1 MFGEFLNIVFKSI
14 KLDRSLYKDN
24 KNFGEAAIYF
34 AGLIMILDGV
44 AGAVAANTVVK
55 TAIGV
60 SGLTAIITWFVWAI
74 LIYVIGVKLFP
85 DKDTKIPFKKVLT
98 AVGFA
103 HAPGLIRFFAV
114 TPELMIPIIF
124 LTQFWIFAGLI
135 ISTKQILNLK
145 SNMIWPFFNVFS
157 SKNNSGLLFVTL
169 INFNKSL
176 TNIDLVTISKLD
188 EIILFLSNDTSE
200 TSDFIYSKDRGLF
213 EKNIVAPTVLAFI
226 LKLNGSIVNLI
237 FFKSNSKFLLV
248 WIILFFIWLL
258 NLSVSIPMVLK

>member
-103 HAPGLIRFFAV
+103 HAPGLLRFFAV
-114 TPELMIPIIF
+114 TPNMMIPIIF

-135 ISTKQILNLK
+135 ISTKQILSLK
-145 SNMIWPFFNVFS
+145 SNFKSFGIV
-157 SKNNSGLLFVTL
+157 LLSFL
-169 INFNKSL
+169 I
-176 TNIDLVTISKLD
+176 IA
-188 EIILFLSNDTSE
+188 FLSISFVMSRMNM
-200 TSDFIYSKDRGLF
+200 L
-213 EKNIVAPTVLAFI
+213 P
-226 LKLNGSIVNLI
+226 
-237 FFKSNSKFLLV
+237 
-248 WIILFFIWLL
+248 
-258 NLSVSIPMVLK
+258 VSQIS

>member
-55 TAIGV
+55 TAIGI

-145 SNMIWPFFNVFS
+145 SNM
-157 SKNNSGLLFVTL
+157 
-169 INFNKSL
+169 KSFG
-176 TNIDLVTISKLD
+176 IV
-188 EIILFLSNDTSE
+188 FLS
-200 TSDFIYSKDRGLF
+200 FLI
-213 EKNIVAPTVLAFI
+213 IVFL
-226 LKLNGSIVNLI
+226 SISFVMSRMNAMPI
-237 FFKSNSKFLLV
+237 SQ
-248 WIILFFIWLL
+248 
-258 NLSVSIPMVLK
+258 VS